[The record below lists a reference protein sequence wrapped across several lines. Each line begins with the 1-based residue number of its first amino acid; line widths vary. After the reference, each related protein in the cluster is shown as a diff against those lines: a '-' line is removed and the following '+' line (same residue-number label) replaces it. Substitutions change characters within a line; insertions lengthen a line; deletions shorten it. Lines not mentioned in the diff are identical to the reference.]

1 MYCENCGVFLP
12 ESVRFCTNCGVKIAP
27 APEMNIN
34 PAPENPNAAEV
45 KQPEPK
51 QPEQAVTGV
60 KAGYSER
67 ISDPAFARYLKNTS
81 RWSSLFSLILAVA
94 SVAGF
99 YIYGETSPEMDN
111 PEALYIGLGIGGMF
125 LLIAL
130 YSIIARKRS
139 KTWDGVVVEKTV
151 KKKNRRQ
158 STGSGDNDYYI
169 KHYTEYTVIVR
180 ENHSGKTHNLTAEDD
195 TTVFDYYKVGD
206 LVRHHAGLNSYEKYD
221 KSQDSIIFCNACA
234 TLCQITD
241 DVCWRCN
248 CPLLK

>member
-12 ESVRFCTNCGVKIAP
+12 ESTRFCTNCGVKIAP
-27 APEMNIN
+27 APEMKIN
-34 PAPENPNAAEV
+34 PAPETPNAAES
-45 KQPEPK
+45 KPPA
-51 QPEQAVTGV
+51 PAPAATGV

-94 SVAGF
+94 AVAGF

-139 KTWDGVVVEKTV
+139 KTWDGVVV
-151 KKKNRRQ
+151 
-158 STGSGDNDYYI
+158 
-169 KHYTEYTVIVR
+169 
-180 ENHSGKTHNLTAEDD
+180 
-195 TTVFDYYKVGD
+195 
-206 LVRHHAGLNSYEKYD
+206 
-221 KSQDSIIFCNACA
+221 
-234 TLCQITD
+234 
-241 DVCWRCN
+241 
-248 CPLLK
+248 